1 MTELLDNQQ
10 IESIPLKGI
19 RGIIA
24 KSLSGAWQAPR
35 VAQTL
40 EVNLC
45 DVMPM
50 IPQLR
55 EVSGKKITIT
65 HILLKV
71 LAQVLPEH
79 KGLNGIVSEKT
90 IEHWQ
95 SVNLGVAVN
104 TEVGVVVPV
113 IEYANE
119 KTLET
124 IVDEMAVLAS
134 KARQGTLAASAYQG
148 GSFTVSTLGMTGID
162 WFTPV
167 LNPPQIAILG
177 VGAVKDKPWVVD
189 GKLEVCPVMSLSL
202 VFDHRALDGYQA
214 GLFLADLGKRL
225 EAVTAEE
232 IQG

>member
-1 MTELLDNQQ
+1 MTEVLEDQH

-40 EVNLC
+40 EVNLR
-45 DVMPM
+45 DVMPL
-50 IPQLR
+50 IPAMR
-55 EVSGKKITIT
+55 EASGKKITIT

-79 KGLNGIVSEKT
+79 KGLNGIVSDKT

-113 IEYANE
+113 VEYANE

-124 IVDEMAVLAS
+124 IVDEMGMLAN
-134 KARQGTLAASAYQG
+134 KARQGSLPASAYQG

-177 VGAVKDKPWVVD
+177 VGAVKQKPWVVE
-189 GKLEVCPVMSLSL
+189 GKVEACPVMALSL

-214 GLFLADLGKRL
+214 GLFLADLGRRL
-225 EAVTAEE
+225 EAITAEAL
-232 IQG
+232 QG